1 MIKNNQIMILGTG
14 LSGMGSLKLAN
25 KMGINVF
32 ISDSKK
38 ISSETKKH
46 FYKNDIE
53 FEENGHNN
61 NKLTESKE
69 VIISPGISFRNL
81 KKLYPEINKKKF
93 ISEIEFA
100 SRYTDAYIIA
110 VTGSNGKTTTANL
123 IYHILK
129 SNGLNVGLAGNIG
142 VSFASSVCDYSY
154 DYYIIEISSFQ
165 LDHIV
170 DFKPDISI
178 ITNIS
183 PDHLDRYNQNF
194 ESYVESKFRIIQNQ
208 TANDLFIYNN
218 NCDATTNI
226 LNKINIQPNCISIS
240 IDKNKENKKQIF
252 LNEYK
257 INSSINKEKFMISIN
272 NIPLKGIHNLQ
283 NSMAA
288 ISVAQVLKISNEKIK
303 ESLKTFKNIPHRLE
317 HFLTIQKVKYINDSK
332 ATNINAA
339 FYALDSFKEPI
350 VWIVGGIDK
359 GNNYQDL
366 IPKVKNNVKAI
377 ICLGKDNNKIIDTF
391 SKHTDLIVSTD
402 DISEAVNSAYK
413 ISKPGDVVLL
423 SPACA
428 SFDLFKNYE
437 DRGNQFKD
445 QVRKL

>member
-1 MIKNNQIMILGTG
+1 MILGTG

-129 SNGLNVGLAGNIG
+129 SNGLNVGLAGNVGI
-142 VSFASSVCDYSY
+142 SFASSVCDYSY

-252 LNEYK
+252 LNEQK

-272 NIPLKGIHNLQ
+272 SIPLKGIHNLQ

-445 QVRKL
+445 QVRKLWVWLIA

>member
-1 MIKNNQIMILGTG
+1 MILGTG

-38 ISSETKKH
+38 ISSETKKY

-61 NKLTESKE
+61 SKLTESNE

-272 NIPLKGIHNLQ
+272 NIPLKGVHNLQ

-377 ICLGKDNNKIIDTF
+377 ICLGKDNNKIIDNF

-445 QVRKL
+445 QVRKLWVWLIA

>member
-165 LDHIV
+165 LDNV
-170 DFKPDISI
+170 RKFKPDISI
-178 ITNIS
+178 VLNIDN
-183 PDHLDRYNQNF
+183 DHLDRYDNDINN
-194 ESYVESKFRIIQNQ
+194 YVQSKLKIQMNQ
-208 TANDLFIYNN
+208 TEKEKFIYLSEDSNISPYLSTIK
-218 NCDATTNI
+218 AEKYSFGKTNI
-226 LNKINIQPNCISIS
+226 LPLQKGAWIHDNTIIINTI
-240 IDKNKENKKQIF
+240 KNNF
-252 LNEYK
+252 T
-257 INSSINKEKFMISIN
+257 MT
-272 NIPLKGIHNLQ
+272 IHNLALQ
-283 NSMAA
+283 GTHNIYNSMAA
-288 ISVAQVLKISNEKIK
+288 SIAASTLGIKNEIIK
-303 ESLKTFKNIPHRLE
+303 KSLTDFKGVEHRLE
-317 HFLTIQKVKYINDSK
+317 FVGQVSGVKYINDSK
-332 ATNINAA
+332 ATNCNAVY
-339 FYALDSFKEPI
+339 YALDSISSPI
-350 VWIVGGIDK
+350 IWICGGVDK
-359 GNNYQDL
+359 GNNYAVLKDL
-366 IPKVKNNVKAI
+366 VANKVKSI
-377 ICLGKDNNKIIDTF
+377 ICLGENNKMIQSNF
-391 SKHTDLIVSTD
+391 KSVVSN
-402 DISEAVNSAYK
+402 ILVVNSMEEAVSCSHSNADV
-413 ISKPGDVVLL
+413 GDTVLL

-437 DRGNQFKD
+437 ERGQMFKSC
-445 QVRKL
+445 VSKI